1 MNFFRSKFFI
11 FCLIAAILLAL
22 VPTVIAA
29 FGGTDMLR
37 SALGTV
43 AKPFTMCA
51 SGIANAFNGFVD
63 VFTEYDE
70 LKAENEKLKEQIK
83 EYEDREYNEEL
94 LKEQNEWLKSYIN
107 IHNANPS
114 LQFADARVIA
124 REAGNY
130 STVITFNK
138 GSAHGIQKNMPVITE
153 NGLIGQ
159 VSELGLDW
167 CKVVTIIEPTSSI
180 GVIIEKNGKLGI
192 VEGSGELYSE
202 GLCRMSYIGDS
213 SGIEMGDRVY
223 TSGVSGSK
231 YPGGLYIGSIVDTY
245 LDENTGELIAVVK
258 PGVDFTDLESITD
271 ALIVCGIE
279 G

>member
-153 NGLIGQ
+153 NGLIGARW
-159 VSELGLDW
+159 SL
-167 CKVVTIIEPTSSI
+167 SSS
-180 GVIIEKNGKLGI
+180 L
-192 VEGSGELYSE
+192 
-202 GLCRMSYIGDS
+202 R
-213 SGIEMGDRVY
+213 RR
-223 TSGVSGSK
+223 
-231 YPGGLYIGSIVDTY
+231 
-245 LDENTGELIAVVK
+245 
-258 PGVDFTDLESITD
+258 
-271 ALIVCGIE
+271 
-279 G
+279 